1 MMRLKIAAF
10 GTAVASAAALMSLP
24 AGQAQ
29 AEVITMSIEVGAG
42 PVVDLATFG
51 GIGTAN
57 GYVMNGAAIAA
68 LNAVLGTAGSQ
79 YQFTAIGGTS
89 NFPGSDAPFRGQ
101 LTLDGVLFTVGTG
114 VPSLTISETE
124 DGFTLPPPYS
134 LTSSSTAFFVL
145 QPSGGGHT
153 ASSSF
158 NGASTPTYSVL
169 SDGIGSNAQANMAT
183 LDDLSPVTPYT
194 VSNTIIF
201 GLTPG
206 TNRFPITDE
215 FSVSGTVIPE
225 PSTWAMMLLG
235 FAGLAFSGYR
245 QARAGHATLAR

>member
-1 MMRLKIAAF
+1 MTRLRIAAF

-29 AEVITMSIEVGAG
+29 AEVITMSVEVGAG

-51 GIGTAN
+51 GVGTAN
-57 GYVMNGAAIAA
+57 GYVMDSASIAA
-68 LNAVLGTAGSQ
+68 LDGFLFVQKSLYDVA
-79 YQFTAIGGTS
+79 AIGGTS
-89 NFPGSDAPFRGQ
+89 NFPGSTRGL
-101 LTLDGVLFTVGTG
+101 LTLDGLVFSIPTGG
-114 VPSLTISETE
+114 VPSLTITETE
-124 DGFTLPPPYS
+124 DGFTSPPPYS
-134 LTSSSTAFFVL
+134 LTSSSTGSFVN

-169 SDGIGSNAQANMAT
+169 SDGIGTNAQANMAT

-201 GLTPG
+201 GLAPG
-206 TNRFPITDE
+206 TATSPITDE